1 MPLLTAAE
9 PDLAG
14 FPRLDRPEALA
25 RLAAVRPAA
34 YARSRNALDG
44 AVTGLSASLTHGVLS
59 LPEVL
64 AALCARQALPVQ
76 HKLVF
81 ELGWRAYFRHVWR
94 HRGAGIFDSLHPGPR
109 PEAACRDTVPADVRE
124 ARSGLPVI
132 DQAVRTLY
140 ASGHLHNHARL
151 WLASYLVHLRGV
163 HWRAGAD
170 WLLGLLFDGDL
181 ASNHLSW
188 QWVAGTGSHQPY
200 LFNAENVARHAPP
213 AWHSPG
219 TLLDTGYDSLLAW
232 AQGEPPPAPAPRL
245 AGVAEPVLLSA
256 PPADLGLVAPQP
268 AAVAGLPLRLVHP
281 WHLDDAEAP
290 PGGRVLALWPSDGPR
305 PLAWRA
311 ERWRRVG
318 QRLQALAGS
327 CWWGPGEAIAQALA
341 TAGPL
346 ALRDDPHL
354 PPALRRLATQPE
366 PALFP
371 EPGRLQPSFSAWW
384 HRVTRGLHDAAELLP
399 PERAPRPP
407 AQAALPLWTPTA

>member
-1 MPLLTAAE
+1 
-9 PDLAG
+9 
-14 FPRLDRPEALA
+14 
-25 RLAAVRPAA
+25 
-34 YARSRNALDG
+34 
-44 AVTGLSASLTHGVLS
+44 
-59 LPEVL
+59 
-64 AALCARQALPVQ
+64 
-76 HKLVF
+76 
-81 ELGWRAYFRHVWR
+81 
-94 HRGAGIFDSLHPGPR
+94 
-109 PEAACRDTVPADVRE
+109 VPADVRE

-140 ASGHLHNHARL
+140 ARGHLHNHARM

-170 WLLGLLFDGDL
+170 WLAGQLFDGDL

-188 QWVAGTGSHQPY
+188 QWVAGTGSHRPY

-219 TLLDTGYDSLLAW
+219 TLLDTGYDTLLAW
-232 AQGEPPPAPAPRL
+232 AQGEPPPAPVPGRRAWPSPPCCRPRRRTWAWCPAARRGGRPAAAPGPPL
-245 AGVAEPVLLSA
+245 APGRCRRAARRPGAGGVA
-256 PPADLGLVAPQP
+256 Q
-268 AAVAGLPLRLVHP
+268 R
-281 WHLDDAEAP
+281 
-290 PGGRVLALWPSDGPR
+290 RPR

-318 QRLQALAGS
+318 QRLQALAGT

-341 TAGPL
+341 AAGPL
-346 ALRDDPHL
+346 TLRDDPHL

-399 PERAPRPP
+399 PELAPRPP